1 MPSPKGRLSI
11 GSRTDDKQ
19 RRWNKHVDVF
29 TGPRRDAGSTPATST
44 TNSCA
49 PKTCKKSPAHILFI
63 TRLLSAR
70 CGGGGGDVRPPG
82 QRPIPVIDA
91 VLHNSWRESLK
102 SPRTRVLGWKCP
114 CNQAVAKIPP
124 QGREKRFE
132 TVQNLVFM
140 FGCPICRVLPTSPHY
155 LSNPFTLGKYASP
168 KRIIPSRV
176 CPHCHR

>member
-1 MPSPKGRLSI
+1 MTSS
-11 GSRTDDKQ
+11 Q
-19 RRWNKHVDVF
+19 
-29 TGPRRDAGSTPATST
+29 DAGSTPAGST

-63 TRLLSAR
+63 MRLLSAR

-91 VLHNSWRESLK
+91 VLHNSWRESLN
-102 SPRTRVLGWKCP
+102 SPRMRVLGGKCTR
-114 CNQAVAKIPP
+114 NQAVAKNPRR
-124 QGREKRFE
+124 GREKRFE

>member
-1 MPSPKGRLSI
+1 MIVSVPCR
-11 GSRTDDKQ
+11 
-19 RRWNKHVDVF
+19 H
-29 TGPRRDAGSTPATST
+29 AGSTPATST

-102 SPRTRVLGWKCP
+102 SPRTRVLGGKYP
-114 CNQAVAKIPP
+114 RNQAVTKN
-124 QGREKRFE
+124 QLRGREKRFE

-140 FGCPICRVLPTSPHY
+140 FGCPICRVLPTSPRY

-176 CPHCHR
+176 CPHCQR